1 MKLEPLHSNNNIPP
15 TKDDEKVPLGNSPMA
30 MELQKLFGERV
41 KLDASIKKYTA
52 AQVGGLV
59 DGLIE
64 IHTLKELEQTV
75 GILWQYQHPFL
86 ILGGGS
92 NVLVSDAG
100 VRKIVL
106 INRARQVHFDE
117 LDGQPVARA
126 ESGANF
132 GLVARLAAARGLSG
146 LEWAA
151 GIPGTIGGAVF
162 GNAGA
167 HGADIA
173 ANLLVADILHQTGG
187 WESWDV
193 NRFGF
198 AYRDSVLKRASKAG
212 GPTHPT
218 YPRMVI
224 MSAVFQLIRSTSDE
238 VQARNDELVA
248 YRRHTQPPGASMGS
262 MFKNPPGDYAGR
274 LIEAAGLK
282 GFRLG
287 NAKIS
292 DLHANFFINLGQ
304 ANAAEIYKLISLA
317 RKTVFDKFGIELDLE
332 VELIGD
338 WDIVTDETTAGNR

>member
-1 MKLEPLHSNNNIPP
+1 
-15 TKDDEKVPLGNSPMA
+15 MA
-30 MELQKLFGERV
+30 IELQELFGERF
-41 KLDASIKKYTA
+41 KLDASIKRYTA
-52 AQVGGLV
+52 AQVGGPV
-59 DGLIE
+59 DGLIV

-75 GILWQYQHPFL
+75 GILWQYQHPFR

-117 LDGQPVARA
+117 LDGQPVART
-126 ESGANF
+126 ESGANL
-132 GLVARLAAARGLSG
+132 GLVARLAGARGLSG

-151 GIPGTIGGAVF
+151 GIPGTVGGAVF

-167 HGADIA
+167 HGTDIA

-187 WESWDV
+187 WQSWDV
-193 NRFGF
+193 NRFDF
-198 AYRDSVLKRASKAG
+198 AYRDSVLKRSRKAG
-212 GPTHPT
+212 DPTYPT

-224 MSAVFQLIRSTSDE
+224 MSAIFKLITSTLKA
-238 VQARNDELVA
+238 VQARIDELVA
-248 YRRHTQPPGASMGS
+248 YRRQTQPPGASMGS
-262 MFKNPPGDYAGR
+262 MFKNPPDDYAGR

-304 ANAAEIYKLISLA
+304 ASAAEIYELISLA
-317 RKTVFDKFGIELDLE
+317 RETVFHKFGVELDLE

-338 WDIVTDETTAGNR
+338 WDIVAEEGMSGN

>member
-1 MKLEPLHSNNNIPP
+1 
-15 TKDDEKVPLGNSPMA
+15 VPLGKSPLA
-30 MELQKLFGERV
+30 IELRELFGKRL
-41 KLDASIKKYTA
+41 KFDASIRRYTA
-52 AQVGGLV
+52 AQVGGPV

-64 IHTLKELEQTV
+64 IHSLKELEQTV

-117 LDGQPVARA
+117 LDGQPIVRA

-132 GLVARLAAARGLSG
+132 GLVSRLAAARGLSG

-151 GIPGTIGGAVF
+151 GIPGTVGGAVF

-167 HGADIA
+167 YGADIA

-198 AYRDSVLKRASKAG
+198 AYRDSVLKRASKASRL
-212 GPTHPT
+212 TYPT
-218 YPRMVI
+218 YPHMVI
-224 MSAVFQLIRSTSDE
+224 MSAVFQLIRSTPDE
-238 VQARNDELVA
+238 VQARIDELVA

-262 MFKNPPGDYAGR
+262 MFKNPSGDYAGR

-282 GFRLG
+282 GYRLG

-304 ANAAEIYKLISLA
+304 ANAAEIYELITLA
-317 RKTVFDKFGIELDLE
+317 RETVFDEFGIKLDLE

-338 WDIVTDETTAGNR
+338 WDIAAGDGTASIEQP

>member
-15 TKDDEKVPLGNSPMA
+15 RKDEETVPVEKSPLA
-30 MELQKLFGERV
+30 MEVQELLGDRLI
-41 KLDASIKKYTA
+41 LDAALKRHTA
-52 AQVGGLV
+52 AQVGGPA

-64 IHTLKELEQTV
+64 IRSLEELEQTV
-75 GILWQYQHPFL
+75 SILWQYQCPFL

-92 NVLVSDAG
+92 NVLVSDVG

-117 LDGQPVARA
+117 LDGQPVVRA

-132 GLVARLAAARGLSG
+132 GLVARQAAKRGLSG

-173 ANLLVADILHQTGG
+173 SNLLVADILHQTGG
-187 WESWDV
+187 WESWAV
-193 NRFGF
+193 ERLGF
-198 AYRDSVLKRASKAG
+198 AYRDSALKRKAVPDG
-212 GPTHPT
+212 QT
-218 YPRMVI
+218 YPTSPRTVI
-224 MSAVFQLIRSTSDE
+224 MSAVFQLVRSTPE
-238 VQARNDELVA
+238 KVQAKIDEFIV
-248 YRRHTQPPGASMGS
+248 YRRKTQPPGASMGS
-262 MFKNPPGDYAGR
+262 MFKNPPADHAGR

-282 GFRLG
+282 GHRLG
-287 NAKIS
+287 DAKIS

-304 ANAAEIYKLISLA
+304 ASAKDIHQLICLA
-317 RKTVFDKFGIELDLE
+317 RDSVFDKFGVKLDLE
-332 VELIGD
+332 IELIGE
-338 WDIVTDETTAGNR
+338 WDIVGDENR